1 MTKRQ
6 VKSTVEYDEDFGKP
20 ESIKSYKAYTAWRY
34 WYDEDS
40 GLYAG
45 WIIFRKGKVIEWY
58 PD

>member
-6 VKSTVEYDEDFGKP
+6 VKSTVEYDEYFGKP

-34 WYDEDS
+34 AYDEDS
-40 GLYAG
+40 GLYNS